1 MVRNRDSLIPIGD
14 AVSGLEDGS
23 VNELRKALP
32 QARRYFTL
40 ADQVN
45 LLVGASEADQDRG
58 FLARTMALCS
68 LPRSNP
74 GNRKEY
80 KRVNGPYTLYMNAM
94 AGSKLPFGSGPRLIL
109 AWLCTEAV
117 RTQSR
122 DIVLGRSF
130 SEFMRTLGIT
140 SINGPTQTRL
150 RNQMK
155 RLFSCSI
162 SMVYTEAARQASAYA
177 VIADTTDFWWN
188 AKQPDQAGL
197 WESKV
202 RLSESFFNEIIRHP
216 VPLDLT
222 TLKALKRSPLGLDL
236 YLWLIYRLFGLRH
249 PQHLT
254 WRSLYRQFGVDPDK
268 ASDKLT
274 VQNFRRKALRELQ
287 KIKTAWPELNYSTAP
302 GVLILHP
309 STPAIPPVVTSPRLA
324 Q

>member
-1 MVRNRDSLIPIGD
+1 MERKQDGLVLIGKGLPSLDGPVKAIRNAS
-14 AVSGLEDGS
+14 
-23 VNELRKALP
+23 P
-32 QARRYFTL
+32 QALRHFTRF
-40 ADQVN
+40 DQVN
-45 LLVGASEADQDRG
+45 RLVGASEADPDLG
-58 FLARTMALCS
+58 FMARLLALCS

-80 KRVNGPYTLYMNAM
+80 KRVNGPFTLYMNAI
-94 AGSKLPFGSGPRLIL
+94 AGSKLPFGSGPRLVL
-109 AWLCTEAV
+109 AWLCTEVV

-140 SINGPTQTRL
+140 SINGPAQTRL

-155 RLFSCSI
+155 RLFSCSV

-216 VPLDLT
+216 VPIDMN
-222 TLKALKRSPLGLDL
+222 TLRALKRSSLGLDL
-236 YLWLIYRLFGLRH
+236 YLWLVYRTFPLRA
-249 PQHLT
+249 PKRLA

-268 ASDKLT
+268 ASDRVT
-274 VQNFRRKALRELQ
+274 VRNFQRKALREFK
-287 KIKTAWPELNYSTAP
+287 KIKIAWPELNYTTAP
-302 GVLILHP
+302 GVLILYP
-309 STPAIPPVVTSPRLA
+309 STPVIAPSDHHQLA
-324 Q
+324 N

>member
-1 MVRNRDSLIPIGD
+1 MKRKRGELVSVTEALADLPDPVKLVRGAS
-14 AVSGLEDGS
+14 
-23 VNELRKALP
+23 P
-32 QARRYFTL
+32 QALHHFTQ

-45 LLVGASEADQDRG
+45 QLVSASEADANLG
-58 FLARTMALCS
+58 FMARLMALCS

-80 KRVNGPYTLYMNAM
+80 KRVNGPFTLYMNAI
-94 AGSKLPFGSGPRLIL
+94 AGSKLPFGSGPRLVL
-109 AWLCTEAV
+109 AWLCTEVV

-140 SINGPTQTRL
+140 SINGPAQTRL

-155 RLFSCSI
+155 RLFSCSV

-216 VPLDLT
+216 VPLDMNTLT
-222 TLKALKRSPLGLDL
+222 ALKRSSLGLDL
-236 YLWLIYRLFGLRH
+236 YLWLTYRLFSLRA
-249 PQHLT
+249 PKRLT

-268 ASDKLT
+268 ASDRVT
-274 VQNFRRKALRELQ
+274 VRNFQRKALREFK
-287 KIKTAWPELNYSTAP
+287 KIKIAWPSLNYTTAP
-302 GVLILHP
+302 GVLILYP
-309 STPAIPPVVTSPRLA
+309 STPVIAPSDHHQLA
-324 Q
+324 N

>member
-1 MVRNRDSLIPIGD
+1 MQRKRDGFIPIGEALTGPSRPVKAIRP
-14 AVSGLEDGS
+14 AVPGAQRG
-23 VNELRKALP
+23 
-32 QARRYFTL
+32 FTR

-45 LLVGASEADQDRG
+45 QLVRASETDPDLG
-58 FLARTMALCS
+58 FMARLLALCS

-80 KRVNGPYTLYMNAM
+80 KRVNGPFTLYMNAI
-94 AGSKLPFGSGPRLIL
+94 AGSKLPFGSGPRLVL
-109 AWLCTEAV
+109 AWLCTEVV

-140 SINGPTQTRL
+140 SINGPAQTRL

-155 RLFSCSI
+155 RLFSCSV

-216 VPLDLT
+216 LPLDMN
-222 TLKALKRSPLGLDL
+222 TLKALKRSSLGLDL
-236 YLWLIYRLFGLRH
+236 YLWLVYRTFPLRA
-249 PQHLT
+249 PKRLT
-254 WRSLYRQFGVDPDK
+254 WRSLYRQWNLK
-268 ASDKLT
+268 RS
-274 VQNFRRKALRELQ
+274 R
-287 KIKTAWPELNYSTAP
+287 SP
-302 GVLILHP
+302 G
-309 STPAIPPVVTSPRLA
+309 RL
-324 Q
+324 

>member
-1 MVRNRDSLIPIGD
+1 MQRQREELVPIGE
-14 AVSGLEDGS
+14 AVS
-23 VNELRKALP
+23 ELDVPGPAIRDASPSALRP
-32 QARRYFTL
+32 FTV
-40 ADQVN
+40 ADQVHQ
-45 LLVGASEADQDRG
+45 LVGAREADPDRG

-68 LPRSNP
+68 LPRTNP

-80 KRVNGPYTLYMNAM
+80 KRVNGPYTLYMNTM

-109 AWLCTEAV
+109 AWLSTEAV

-122 DIVLGRSF
+122 DIILGRSF

-155 RLFSCSI
+155 RLFSCSV
-162 SMVYTEAARQASAYA
+162 SMVYTEATRQASAYA

-202 RLSESFFNEIIRHP
+202 RLSESFFNEIINHP
-216 VPLDLT
+216 VPIDLT

-236 YLWLIYRLFGLRH
+236 YLWLIYRLFGLRE
-249 PQHLT
+249 PQRLT
-254 WRSLYRQFGVDPDK
+254 WRSLYRQFGVNPDR

-274 VQNFRRKALRELQ
+274 VQNFRRKALRELK
-287 KIKTAWPELNYSTAP
+287 KIKIAWPGLNYTTAP
-302 GVLILHP
+302 GVLIPYP
-309 STPAIPPVVTSPRLA
+309 SIPHIQPAALKN
-324 Q
+324 